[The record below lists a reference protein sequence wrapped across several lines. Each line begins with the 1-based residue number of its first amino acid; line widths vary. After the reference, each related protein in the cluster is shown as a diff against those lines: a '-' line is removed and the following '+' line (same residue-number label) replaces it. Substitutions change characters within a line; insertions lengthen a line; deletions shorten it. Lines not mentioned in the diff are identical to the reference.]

1 VSYRVAV
8 IAGEASGDMHGAAL
22 AQNLRSLDP
31 DIVLE
36 GIGGERMRDAGVR
49 TWHDPTRLSAV
60 GLVEVL
66 GKIVTFKRLF
76 DATLKSIIEMRADV
90 VVLIDYSG
98 FNMRLGERLHA
109 LGIRCVYF
117 IPPTAWAW
125 GRKRANKVAAFAD
138 KVLSIFPF
146 EVDVYKG
153 AGADVEFVGHPLLD
167 QIDRTSVS
175 EGGRTTREGTR
186 VLGLFPGSRGQEVD
200 ALLPTML
207 QSARLILERFSDV
220 EIELSVAPT
229 VDRSRVVKHVS
240 DSGLSVRFHTGN
252 ATSLMQRCFCGVVA
266 SGTATLEAALI
277 GMPMV
282 IVYKVSRLTAAIY
295 RRLITVPS
303 VGLPNIIL
311 GRRGVP
317 ELIQEDFTPVR
328 VADEVIRYCSDSEYY
343 DQVVSDLAS
352 IRGLLGEPGAAR
364 RAAEAVLSVVR
375 GGNGEVAGRIEA

>member
-1 VSYRVAV
+1 
-8 IAGEASGDMHGAAL
+8 
-22 AQNLRSLDP
+22 
-31 DIVLE
+31 
-36 GIGGERMRDAGVR
+36 
-49 TWHDPTRLSAV
+49 
-60 GLVEVL
+60 
-66 GKIVTFKRLF
+66 
-76 DATLKSIIEMRADV
+76 
-90 VVLIDYSG
+90 
-98 FNMRLGERLHA
+98 
-109 LGIRCVYF
+109 
-117 IPPTAWAW
+117 
-125 GRKRANKVAAFAD
+125 
-138 KVLSIFPF
+138 
-146 EVDVYKG
+146 
-153 AGADVEFVGHPLLD
+153 
-167 QIDRTSVS
+167 
-175 EGGRTTREGTR
+175 
-186 VLGLFPGSRGQEVD
+186 VD

-229 VDRSRVVKHVS
+229 VDRGRVVKHVS